1 MTKKL
6 RRLAIFAIATVALG
20 AAALTSCTKDDEV
33 INNVP
38 AMEMKNGEAIA
49 VPAMW
54 RFDPINLWYRLIRQ
68 EDGTLIRVCEHWRLP
83 WMTSSDLCGMVL
95 DAVTDNGT
103 AVAHMETLGGRIT
116 RLVLQSDAMES
127 EIREIYKEFINEGTI
142 TFSENCPITDPT
154 IVSTVGI
161 DHISAGKYPIC
172 MEGKE
177 IIITISK

>member
-1 MTKKL
+1 MFTGVC
-6 RRLAIFAIATVALG
+6 VAVC
-20 AAALTSCTKDDEV
+20 AAVLTSCTKEDEM
-33 INNVP
+33 INNGP
-38 AMEMKNGEAIA
+38 AMEMKNGEAIV

-54 RFDPINLWYRLIRQ
+54 RFDPINLWYRVIRQ
-68 EDGTLIRVCEHWRLP
+68 EDGTSTRVCEHWRLP

-142 TFSENCPITDPT
+142 TFPENCPITDPT

-161 DHISAGKYPIC
+161 DHIPAGKYPIC